1 MATRKQ
7 NTATGKQK
15 KHTGTC
21 FCFFCIHAR
30 LIHYGTDPVLAEC
43 LKKPQPGNE
52 RFPYEREVAKAPRKC
67 DMYSDDTSEKK
78 VEPREIA
85 R

>member
-7 NTATGKQK
+7 NTATVIQK

-30 LIHYGTDPVLAEC
+30 LIQYGANPVLAEC

-52 RFPYEREVAKAPRKC
+52 RFPYQREVAKVPREC

-78 VEPREIA
+78 VEPRETV